1 MLIIP
6 FTLYTEPVLT
16 FSPRHQR
23 ELAEIVQTGLPD
35 VIVAAAELGDEET
48 LRNYLNK
55 NPHEVLTGV
64 RRIFA
69 LAKEKNSNQ
78 ALLTEY
84 CVRGHTIITSH
95 LICQIRNT
103 LHCLVLGAKILL
115 LPVAIREFGVT
126 VYTY

>member
-1 MLIIP
+1 MFIIT

-16 FSPRHQR
+16 FSPRHQQ
-23 ELAEIVQTGLPD
+23 ELAVIVQTGVPD

-69 LAKEKNSNQ
+69 LAKQKNSNQ
-78 ALLTEY
+78 LRPHNYYKPLDMPNKE
-84 CVRGHTIITSH
+84 HF
-95 LICQIRNT
+95 T
-103 LHCLVLGAKILL
+103 LFSSWCKILL
-115 LPVAIREFGVT
+115 SPVAYQRF
-126 VYTY
+126 